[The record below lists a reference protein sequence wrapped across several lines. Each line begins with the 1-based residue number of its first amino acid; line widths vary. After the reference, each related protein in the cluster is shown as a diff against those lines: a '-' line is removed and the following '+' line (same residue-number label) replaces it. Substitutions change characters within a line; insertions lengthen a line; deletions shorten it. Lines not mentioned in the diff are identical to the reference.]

1 VLQLKH
7 LLRQR
12 LHKLSAN
19 PFLRKEPSMY
29 LSIVSPVY
37 HAAEIVEKLVSEI
50 HLSAKTITDDYEII
64 LVEDGSPD
72 NSWRKIEAICRIDK
86 KVKGIKLSRNFGQH
100 PAIAASLKASSG
112 EWVVVMDCDLQD
124 RPSEIPNLYAKG
136 LEGFDAVQAS
146 RKNRQDSFN
155 KKITSKVYFSVLRYF
170 TDIKFDGTVAN
181 FGIFNRDVVDSVCA
195 MQEPIF
201 VFPIMINWIG
211 FKKTTLEVSH
221 SEREEGKSSY
231 NFRRLFELAVNIILA
246 NSDKPLWIM
255 MKFGLSIASLA
266 IVLALFILF
275 GYIKGFVTQ
284 PGYSSIFLSIW
295 LLGGIIITMIGAVGL
310 YIGKIYEGVKDRPK
324 YIIQKQIN
332 N

>member
-1 VLQLKH
+1 
-7 LLRQR
+7 
-12 LHKLSAN
+12 
-19 PFLRKEPSMY
+19 MY

-37 HAAEIVEKLVSEI
+37 RAAEIVEKLVREI
-50 HLSAKTITDDYEII
+50 HLSVKTITDDYEII

-72 NSWRKIEAICRIDK
+72 NSWSKIEAICKVDNR
-86 KVKGIKLSRNFGQH
+86 VKGIKLSKNFGQH
-100 PAIAASLKASSG
+100 PAIAAGLKASSG

-124 RPSEIPNLYAKG
+124 RPSEIPNLHIKG

-146 RKNRQDSFN
+146 RKNRQDSFS
-155 KKITSKVYFSVLRYF
+155 KKITSKIYFSVLRYF
-170 TDIKFDGTVAN
+170 TDMKFDGNVAN
-181 FGIFNRDVVDSVCA
+181 FGIFKRNVVDAVCS

-211 FKKTTLEVSH
+211 FKKTILEVNH
-221 SEREEGKSSY
+221 SEREEGNSSY

-255 MKFGLSIASLA
+255 MKFGLSIASIA
-266 IVLALFILF
+266 ILLALFILF

-332 N
+332 S